1 MEKPTRND
9 CITPYPEGIHA
20 LDVKPIRF
28 VPKKEVFMR
37 VLFIGGTGII
47 SSACSQIALQ
57 QGMELFLL
65 NRGRSFR
72 SVPAGAQVLT
82 ADKNNT
88 DEVKKI
94 LAGMK
99 FDVVVDWIAYTPVQ
113 VKQDL
118 ELFRENARQYIFI
131 SSASAYQ
138 TPPACLP
145 VTESTILDNP
155 FWDYSRNKIA
165 CEAVLAD
172 AYRKEK
178 YPFTIVRPSHTY
190 DASLIPFHGGWTMMD
205 RMIKGKKVI
214 VHGDGT
220 SLWTLTHHSDFARAF
235 VGLFGNSHA
244 IGETIH
250 ITSDEYLDWNQI
262 YQLLAEAAGVDAK
275 LVHIPSELINAYDP
289 EWGASLLGDKSA
301 SMIFDN
307 SLIKRLVP
315 GWAARIPFSI
325 GAREIVSWYLADPA
339 RQIVDEG
346 FNHLVDKIIAGYEKA
361 WPK

>member
-1 MEKPTRND
+1 
-9 CITPYPEGIHA
+9 
-20 LDVKPIRF
+20 
-28 VPKKEVFMR
+28 
-37 VLFIGGTGII
+37 
-47 SSACSQIALQ
+47 
-57 QGMELFLL
+57 
-65 NRGRSFR
+65 
-72 SVPAGAQVLT
+72 
-82 ADKNNT
+82 
-88 DEVKKI
+88 
-94 LAGMK
+94 
-99 FDVVVDWIAYTPVQ
+99 
-113 VKQDL
+113 
-118 ELFRENARQYIFI
+118 
-131 SSASAYQ
+131 
-138 TPPACLP
+138 
-145 VTESTILDNP
+145 
-155 FWDYSRNKIA
+155 
-165 CEAVLAD
+165 
-172 AYRKEK
+172 
-178 YPFTIVRPSHTY
+178 
-190 DASLIPFHGGWTMMD
+190 MMD